1 MSDLRE
7 KLESAKSGA
16 ESLYAF
22 CEGEWYQDL
31 AKAIRDTLA
40 DVIKVLNPSLDE
52 NGLARCGC
60 GGKAEIV
67 KTYDENSW
75 TNIVHVACKKCKI
88 HITFTAPAEL
98 SGTDALKEDAK
109 VAWNRAM
116 NIKETTH
123 ET

>member
-60 GGKAEIV
+60 GGKAHLWPDGRESR
-67 KTYDENSW
+67 TY
-75 TNIVHVACKKCKI
+75 HVVCCECRASA
-88 HITFTAPAEL
+88 HYFANEQ
-98 SGTDALKEDAK
+98 EAK
-109 VAWNRAM
+109 DAWNRAM
-116 NIKETTH
+116 GVKGADE
-123 ET
+123 